1 MGLLIGQFS
10 NGRLT
15 IFEAM
20 DGMHHWRKEV
30 RTHIDRWPNCIG
42 PLGVSTCKLGLAVVF
57 SCERLLSVAKIGG
70 CWKPLDGV
78 VGGLL
83 RSAGKFTGS
92 YWYVDPMLAFQ
103 PVKSDN
109 LGGGV

>member
-1 MGLLIGQFS
+1 MACITGGRRCERILTGGQTALDLWVF
-10 NGRLT
+10 L
-15 IFEAM
+15 
-20 DGMHHWRKEV
+20 H
-30 RTHIDRWPNCIG
+30 
-42 PLGVSTCKLGLAVVF
+42 VSLGLAVVG
-57 SCERLLSVAKIGG
+57 CERVLSVASLRSEVAGSLLMVLG
-70 CWKPLDGV
+70 S
-78 VGGLL
+78 L